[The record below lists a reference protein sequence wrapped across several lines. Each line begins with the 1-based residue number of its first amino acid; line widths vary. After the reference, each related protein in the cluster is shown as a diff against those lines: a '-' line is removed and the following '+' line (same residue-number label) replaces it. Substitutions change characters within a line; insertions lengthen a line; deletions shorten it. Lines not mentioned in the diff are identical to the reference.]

1 MVLLERTQVEEKR
14 EGRKDSY
21 GWSCHTARRKVS
33 TASVAMKGFRS
44 KQETAMDGAA
54 VDPPPPPTSFL
65 IFGFIVGFSLF
76 SLLLSLSSQ
85 CSVEG
90 KKTKRFDWGGDKSR
104 DWGFSSKTPKIYQR
118 MKRESVTEWR
128 VRMEKQLLVFS
139 F

>member
-54 VDPPPPPTSFL
+54 VDPPPPLTSFL
-65 IFGFIVGFSLF
+65 IFGFIVGFSF
-76 SLLLSLSSQ
+76 SLFT
-85 CSVEG
+85 V
-90 KKTKRFDWGGDKSR
+90 FGGREEDKEVR
-104 DWGFSSKTPKIYQR
+104 LGEEI
-118 MKRESVTEWR
+118 REEIGG
-128 VRMEKQLLVFS
+128 LVVKH
-139 F
+139 